1 MIATSI
7 IREDLRR
14 LQSYNERMQSLE
26 RQKERLRDAVTNMT
40 QRLTGMP
47 HGGDGHDRMM
57 AYVAQLD
64 ELEEKYAA
72 LITAQA
78 EARLKVEQAL
88 MGLPEQQERV
98 LRLRF
103 IDGLSW
109 RKIGRRMHYSE
120 SHLRKISAA
129 ALRRLEVET

>member
-1 MIATSI
+1 
-7 IREDLRR
+7 
-14 LQSYNERMQSLE
+14 
-26 RQKERLRDAVTNMT
+26 MT

-47 HGGDGHDRMM
+47 AGGDGHDRMM
-57 AYVAQLD
+57 AYVAKLD
-64 ELEEKYAA
+64 ELEDKFAK
-72 LITAQA
+72 LIIEQA
-78 EARLKVEQAL
+78 ETRLKVEQAIED
-88 MGLPEQQERV
+88 LPEQQERV

-129 ALRRLEVET
+129 ALRRLEAES

>member
-1 MIATSI
+1 
-7 IREDLRR
+7 
-14 LQSYNERMQSLE
+14 MQSLE
-26 RQKERLRDAVTNMT
+26 RQKERLRDAVTNIT

-47 HGGDGHDRMM
+47 GGGDGHDRMM

-64 ELEEKYAA
+64 ELEEKYAG
-72 LITAQA
+72 LITRQT

-88 MGLPEQQERV
+88 AELPEQQERV
-98 LRLRF
+98 LRLRY

-129 ALRRLEVET
+129 AMRRLEIES